1 MIVAENEAPRRC
13 RGGVEKKVINV
24 SGNAIVTSSSDSV
37 KIAVWA
43 PSGKRASPYTIE
55 GGVLIK
61 RVAERHIFRARQ
73 AVGVDESVWK
83 AHRDRVDIVRFDFP
97 DGSVREI
104 EAEEFERKSFLH
116 GDGITFAVTRF
127 VPISALTVVQERP
140 PARGQLPLFSGVGV

>member
-43 PSGKRASPYTIE
+43 PSGKRASPYSIE
-55 GGVLIK
+55 GRVLIK

-73 AVGVDESVWK
+73 AVGIDESVWK
-83 AHRDRVDIVRFDFP
+83 SAQ
-97 DGSVREI
+97 
-104 EAEEFERKSFLH
+104 EAR
-116 GDGITFAVTRF
+116 
-127 VPISALTVVQERP
+127 
-140 PARGQLPLFSGVGV
+140 

>member
-37 KIAVWA
+37 KLVVWA
-43 PSGKRASPYTIE
+43 PTGKRAAPYSLD
-55 GGVLIK
+55 GRVLIK
-61 RVAERHIFRARQ
+61 RVAERHIFRAKQ

-140 PARGQLPLFSGVGV
+140 PARGQLPLFAGVGV

>member
-43 PSGKRASPYTIE
+43 PSGKRASPYSIE

-61 RVAERHIFRARQ
+61 RVAERHIFRAKQ
-73 AVGVDESVWK
+73 AVGVDESVWQEC
-83 AHRDRVDIVRFDFP
+83 RERVQVVRFLWP
-97 DGSVREI
+97 DGRIFEI
-104 EAEEFERKSFLH
+104 PAEEFERKSFLH
-116 GDGITFAVTRF
+116 GDDISFARTRF
-127 VPISALTVVQERP
+127 VPISALTVVRERP
-140 PARGQLPLFSGVGV
+140 PARGQLSLFAGVGS